1 MKLTKHEH
9 ACVVLEKDGTS
20 IVIDPGSFSAGAA
33 EIIAGADAILITHEH
48 MDHVNETAING
59 ALAARPDLRL
69 YAPAAVGGLFAGRQ
83 DQFTAVAAGDE
94 LALGSFAVTVHG
106 SEHAVIHPDI
116 PVIPNVGYLIDGS
129 LYHPG
134 DAYYVPEVPV
144 PVLLLPT
151 SGPWMKL
158 GEAADYVRAVRPQQI
173 VQIHELLLSDIGL
186 YLASSLLGEQ
196 GLTGLPLTTVEAGK
210 SLGVWEGPPLGV
222 AHWSPRVREPRSGPG
237 APHDVSN

>member
-20 IVIDPGSFSAGAA
+20 IVVDPGSFSPGAA

-48 MDHVNETAING
+48 MDHVNEAAIDG

-69 YAPAAVGGLFAGRQ
+69 YAPAAVGAMFAARE
-83 DQFTAVAAGDE
+83 DQFTPVAAGDE
-94 LALGSFAVTVHG
+94 LALGSFAITVHG

-116 PVIPNVGYLIDGS
+116 PGIANVGFLFDGS
-129 LYHPG
+129 VYHPG
-134 DAYYVPEVPV
+134 DAYFVPEVPV

-173 VQIHELLLSDIGL
+173 VQIHEILLSDIGL
-186 YLASSLLGEQ
+186 FLANSLLGED
-196 GLTGLPLTTVEAGK
+196 GLTGLPLTVVPAGESLTV
-210 SLGVWEGPPLGV
+210 
-222 AHWSPRVREPRSGPG
+222 
-237 APHDVSN
+237 